1 MDRPLISFALFSY
14 NQERFIEEAVKGA
27 FSQTYSPLEIIF
39 SDDCSSDSTFDIM
52 RELAKG
58 YQGPHKIV
66 LNRNSTNL
74 GIGGHINEIMQLSSG
89 KLIVIAAGDDISLP
103 QRTERIYQAYESMDK
118 AAKSIFSNYIVI
130 DETGGILDHQDQIQT
145 EQFCTENM
153 VKEGCILA
161 GYSHAWDRE
170 VFEVFG
176 PLITPLTCEDM
187 VIPVRSS
194 LLGQIKYIEEPLVM
208 HRRHDKNVWNY
219 KIDKDVEKYI
229 KFQYCWI
236 VDQRAIF
243 ENWIKDFNKMIEL
256 FPGRKY
262 ELGYLIEIAKKRLS
276 DAEDDMF
283 LMDGSCSWIKKWK
296 ILWRDIMEGASLK
309 TIRHKIGFNL
319 MPGIYRRYM
328 QLKYRVRA
336 K

>member
-1 MDRPLISFALFSY
+1 
-14 NQERFIEEAVKGA
+14 
-27 FSQTYSPLEIIF
+27 
-39 SDDCSSDSTFDIM
+39 
-52 RELAKG
+52 
-58 YQGPHKIV
+58 
-66 LNRNSTNL
+66 
-74 GIGGHINEIMQLSSG
+74 
-89 KLIVIAAGDDISLP
+89 
-103 QRTERIYQAYESMDK
+103 
-118 AAKSIFSNYIVI
+118 
-130 DETGGILDHQDQIQT
+130 
-145 EQFCTENM
+145 M

-256 FPGRKY
+256 FPGKRD

-296 ILWRDIMEGASLK
+296 ILWRDIMEGASIK